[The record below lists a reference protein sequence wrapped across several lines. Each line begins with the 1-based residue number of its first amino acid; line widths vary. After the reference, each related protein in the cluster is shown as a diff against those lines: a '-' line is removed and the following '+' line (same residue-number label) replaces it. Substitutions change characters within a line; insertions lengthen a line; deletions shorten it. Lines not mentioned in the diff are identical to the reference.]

1 MRREHRTHNE
11 GQARRRIAPDSM
23 LRRHPLALLAGL
35 VPAVVAA
42 VAVAAGGSPK
52 PPTPSI
58 TARPADPTNQ
68 TSAQF
73 HYSAPTPGASFECQL
88 DSGAFA
94 SCPAAGKSYAGPLAQ
109 GKHTFKVRIV
119 SGGKTGSDAAYSWT
133 VDTTPPSVALAFPVN
148 GSALSSAA
156 WGHGCP
162 GRAGICGSASDQND
176 IDAVSVSI
184 RQGSGKWW
192 GGSAFDRT
200 SETFQPA
207 SVTSGRGRTAWSY
220 PMALPADGTYTV
232 HVRALDEAGNTT
244 AEGSQAAAS
253 FTIDTLAPPAPTI
266 SSGPDTQ
273 TVQKSATFAFG
284 DSEPGVTFL
293 CSRDRARAKACKS
306 PIVYPSNGRGEHT
319 FVVQA
324 KDGAGNVS
332 GTTTYKWS
340 VVKKL
345 EESGKPFSVAGS
357 ATGPL
362 APGFSSPLALTVTN
376 PNNVAITVTDLKV
389 SVATASSKAGCEGP
403 ANLALTQSN
412 ISAANPLVVPA
423 NGHASVPSGAVSA
436 ASVLMKDLS
445 TNQDACKNASFT
457 FNYSGSA
464 HS

>member
-1 MRREHRTHNE
+1 MRRTHNE
-11 GQARRRIAPDSM
+11 GQPRRRIAPGGM

-35 VPAVVAA
+35 VPAVLAA
-42 VAVAAGGSPK
+42 VAVAAGGTPK

-58 TARPADPTNQ
+58 SAHPADPTNQ

-73 HYSAPTPGASFECQL
+73 QYSAPAPGASFECQL

-94 SCPAAGKSYAGPLAQ
+94 SCPSASKSYAGPLAQ
-109 GKHTFKVRIV
+109 GKHTFKVHIV
-119 SGGKTGSDAAYSWT
+119 SGGKAGSDATYSWT
-133 VDTTPPSVALAFPVN
+133 VDTTPPSVALAFPVD

-162 GRAGICGSASDQND
+162 GRAEICGRASDQHG
-176 IDAVSVSI
+176 IAAVSVSI

-200 SETFQPA
+200 AESFQPA
-207 SVTSGRGRTAWSY
+207 TVTSGRGGPEWSY
-220 PMALPADGTYTV
+220 PLALPADGTYTV
-232 HVRALDEAGNTT
+232 HVRALDEAGNAT

-253 FTIDTLAPPAPTI
+253 FAIDTLAPPAPTI
-266 SSGPDTQ
+266 SSGPGTP
-273 TVQKSATFAFG
+273 TMQKSATFVFG
-284 DSEPGVTFL
+284 DTEPGVTFL
-293 CSRDRARAKACKS
+293 CSRDRARSKACKS
-306 PIVYPSNGRGEHT
+306 PVVYPRNGRGSHS
-319 FVVQA
+319 FKVQA
-324 KDGAGNVS
+324 KDAAGNVS
-332 GTTTYKWS
+332 GTTTYVWS
-340 VVKKL
+340 VVKTL
-345 EESGKPFSVAGS
+345 EESGKPFTVVGN

-376 PNNVAITVTDLKV
+376 PNNVAITVTELNV

-423 NGHASVPSGAVSA
+423 NGHASVPTGTVSA
-436 ASVLMKDLS
+436 ATVLMKDLP

>member
-11 GQARRRIAPDSM
+11 GQARRRIAPGSM

-42 VAVAAGGSPK
+42 VAVAAAGSPK

-58 TARPADPTNQ
+58 TAHPADPTNQ

-73 HYSAPTPGASFECQL
+73 HYSAPSPGASFECQL

-94 SCPAAGKSYAGPLAQ
+94 SCAAAGKSYTGPLAQ

-119 SGGKTGSDAAYSWT
+119 SGGKAGSDASYSWT
-133 VDTTPPSVALAFPVN
+133 VDTTPPTAAIAFPVD
-148 GSALSSAA
+148 GSALNSAA

-162 GRAGICGSASDQND
+162 GRAGICGSASDQQG
-176 IDAVSVSI
+176 ISAVSVSI

-200 SETFQPA
+200 AESFQA
-207 SVTSGRGRTAWSY
+207 ATVTTGRGGSGWSY
-220 PMALPADGTYTV
+220 PLALPADGTYTV
-232 HVRALDEAGNTT
+232 HVRALDGAGNAT
-244 AEGSQAAAS
+244 AEGSQRAAS
-253 FTIDTLAPPAPTI
+253 FTIDTLAPPAPAI
-266 SSGPDTQ
+266 SSGPGTQ
-273 TVQKSATFAFG
+273 TTLKSATFAFG
-284 DSEPGVTFL
+284 DSEPGVSFL
-293 CSRDRARAKACKS
+293 CSRDRARSKACKS
-306 PIVYPSNGRGEHT
+306 PVVYPSNARGAHT
-319 FVVQA
+319 FTVQA
-324 KDGAGNVS
+324 KDAAGNVS
-332 GTTTYKWS
+332 GATTYAWS
-340 VVKKL
+340 VVKTV
-345 EESGKPFSVAGS
+345 EESGKPFTVAGS

-376 PNNVAITVTDLKV
+376 PNNVAITVTDLNV

-423 NGHASVPSGAVSA
+423 NGHASVPSGTVSA
-436 ASVLMKDLS
+436 ATVLMKDLP